1 MPLSHC
7 TATTLCYS
15 TVNAKTMYAS
25 GASPEPCG
33 IRARAIKLV
42 TAVQLPR
49 TFVLHLRNSLSQSF
63 FCCWNTCK
71 SSSVFV
77 MANRNLAHRDRNPSS
92 PNAAEM
98 GGAGYQ
104 EASSPPNNTMVSRFS
119 RILDSFK
126 THLSQ
131 EDVDRFKVA
140 TFNDLKSAV
149 RDIQTEQAGRK
160 SLRNLN
166 KIRPYLDG
174 LEQYAAVIEVFVNS
188 KPDILA
194 FIWVGCSKFIIN

>member
-1 MPLSHC
+1 
-7 TATTLCYS
+7 
-15 TVNAKTMYAS
+15 
-25 GASPEPCG
+25 
-33 IRARAIKLV
+33 
-42 TAVQLPR
+42 
-49 TFVLHLRNSLSQSF
+49 
-63 FCCWNTCK
+63 
-71 SSSVFV
+71 
-77 MANRNLAHRDRNPSS
+77 MANHNLAHRMLIQDYEGNPPS
-92 PNAAEM
+92 PNAVGM

-104 EASSPPNNTMVSRFS
+104 EASSPPHNTMVSKFS

-126 THLSQ
+126 THLSK

-149 RDIQTEQAGRK
+149 KDIQTEQAGRK

-174 LEQYAAVIEVFVNS
+174 LGQYAAVIEVFVNS

-194 FIWVGCSKFIIN
+194 FIWVGCSKYIIVTRNAS